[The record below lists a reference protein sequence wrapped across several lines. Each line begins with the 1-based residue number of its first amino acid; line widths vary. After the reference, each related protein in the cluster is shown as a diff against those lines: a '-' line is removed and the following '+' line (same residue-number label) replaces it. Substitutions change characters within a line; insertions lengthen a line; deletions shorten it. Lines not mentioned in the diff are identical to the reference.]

1 MITDDTTFRPD
12 SQSASDSQV
21 LQRGERAMERAED
34 SQIQMQAQMQMAQGI
49 ACPYCGTVNDLEALF
64 CASCGK
70 PVRMARCPNCGNE
83 IDPEA
88 DFCEI
93 CHHYIKND
101 VCSFCGARFDE
112 SAAFCPECGNP
123 HGGIVCP
130 TCNTLNDFAFCK
142 QCGTPLTEEAKMLS
156 MELHKQPEY
165 LELVKMANEMQELDM
180 ALPYSSERD
189 VVLEKAN
196 NQLRERVLTLLAN
209 DRGVAHPIIP
219 KKVSKRF
226 TQEELNQR
234 REEMEQKLNSLLEKM
249 QQTPQPS
256 PAKVRNYAMA
266 QKPYGLR
273 LAWECNFKHALHSS
287 PCGCAKPQLGGKWI
301 VLGKN
306 NNQDIKDDK

>member
-1 MITDDTTFRPD
+1 MITDDITFRPE
-12 SQSASDSQV
+12 SQSGADSQV
-21 LQRGERAMERAED
+21 LQRGERSMERPEEP
-34 SQIQMQAQMQMAQGI
+34 QVQMQAQMQSAQGI
-49 ACPYCGTVNDLEALF
+49 MCPNCGTVNDPEAMF

-70 PVRMARCPNCGNE
+70 PIRMGSCPFCGSE

-88 DFCEI
+88 DFCEV
-93 CHHYIKND
+93 CHHYIKKD

-156 MELHKQPEY
+156 TALRKEPEY
-165 LELVKMANEMQELDM
+165 MALLQMANEMQELDM
-180 ALPYSSERD
+180 VLPYNSERD

-196 NQLRERVLTLLAN
+196 NQLREHVLTLLAN
-209 DRGVAHPIIP
+209 DQGVAHPVIP
-219 KKVSKRF
+219 KKVSKRL

-249 QQTPQPS
+249 QQKPQPS

-287 PCGCAKPQLGGKWI
+287 PCGCAKPQLGGKWV